1 METTRKALEE
11 KLVETMERMSAHRRS
26 RSRSSA
32 ELSDLDLTM
41 QQVRTLHL
49 LAQEPRRM
57 GDLAGYLD
65 RGMSSVTSMIDRL
78 VRKGF
83 VERVEDPSDRRV
95 VTCRLTD
102 TGHDVVE
109 RFWRTGRVRA
119 EEMATALTVEE
130 LRTVVPAMEIMLNAM
145 SRRDIASADPS
156 DETRDVGES
165 TTAQLR

>member
-78 VRKGF
+78 VRKEF

-109 RFWRTGRVRA
+109 RFWRAGRVRA
-119 EEMATALTVEE
+119 EEMAAALTVEE
-130 LRTVVPAMEIMLNAM
+130 LRTVVPAMEIMLNAI
-145 SRRDIASADPS
+145 SRRDIATTEPSAK
-156 DETRDVGES
+156 TRDIKES
-165 TTAQLR
+165 ATARLR

>member
-1 METTRKALEE
+1 MGTTRKALEE

-26 RSRSSA
+26 HSRSSA

-41 QQVRTLHL
+41 RQVRTLHL

-109 RFWRTGRVRA
+109 RFWRAGRMRT
-119 EEMATALTVEE
+119 EEMAAALTVEE
-130 LRTVVPAMEIMLNAM
+130 LQAVVPAMEIMLNAM
-145 SRRDIASADPS
+145 SRRDMASADPS
-156 DETRDVGES
+156 ADTRDVGKS
-165 TTAQLR
+165 TW